1 MADALDPTGTGAGSN
16 PAATGQSTP
25 PADTS
30 PDGSVISKTD
40 YEAAIQQERKRQSGM
55 EKAYRK
61 EIEELHKK
69 IDNLATSGNR
79 IQEPPD
85 LPPLD
90 PNSPYTAH
98 LLHIYD
104 NTEKW
109 QKHVTDRERA
119 AEFRQ
124 RLSDARDEALSQGV
138 PLDALDDSSPESVN
152 ASVKEYLSEKRIKDL
167 EDKLSQAVRDKD
179 TATAVARAEAG
190 ATSVST
196 ATGGLTRPDPTLT
209 EVQAEKQRLQQEKG
223 RLSLR
228 GGGPAAMVELKQ
240 VNRQLLAINTR
251 EQELLAGSRR

>member
-1 MADALDPTGTGAGSN
+1 MADAQDPTGTGAGSN
-16 PAATGQSTP
+16 PPASGSSTP
-25 PADTS
+25 PAGNS
-30 PDGSVISKTD
+30 DGSVISRAD
-40 YEAAIQQERKRQSGM
+40 HEAAIAQERKRQSGADR
-55 EKAYRK
+55 AYRK

-69 IDNLATSGNR
+69 IDNLANSGSR
-79 IQEPPD
+79 TPEPPD

-90 PNSPYTAH
+90 PSSPYTAH

-109 QKHVTDRERA
+109 QKHVTERERA

-124 RLSDARDEALSQGV
+124 RLSDAREEAISQGV
-138 PLDALDDSSPESVN
+138 PPDALDDSSPDAIA
-152 ASVKEYLSEKRIKDL
+152 ASAKEYLAEKRIRDL
-167 EDKLSQAVRDKD
+167 EDKLAQALKEKD

-196 ATGGLTRPDPTLT
+196 ATGGLTRPDPNLD
-209 EVQAEKQRLQQEKG
+209 EVKAEKQRLQKEKD

-228 GGGPAAMVELKQ
+228 GGGPAEMVALRQ
-240 VNRQLLAINTR
+240 VNKQIQAMDAR